1 MGCLRFEDPYLSV
14 YRFFCVLFLLFAFSF
29 AQEPPHSLV
38 QPRDVNCIVGD
49 TASFSV
55 SAQGSRPLTYQWYR
69 DTVVLEGKN
78 DSVLNVGPVQ
88 YSESGSRYRCA
99 VRNADGTAYSN
110 DAQLIVRRPSS
121 QLIVVSGELFEK
133 DGSLIGEKSPVVMDL
148 TVKLY
153 PTLSSDSAVYIEEFR
168 ENAGK
173 GVDITRSQFFVRLGD
188 GITENNL
195 QQTVQSFS
203 NLFVEFSVTR
213 PGGVP
218 ETLVPRTPLTSS
230 PYALSGASEILKGE
244 VDPNAAG
251 IVAPVGTHYRNNDT
265 GKNYIRTYNKWVELV
280 QN

>member
-1 MGCLRFEDPYLSV
+1 MGCLVSEESKFIHCRFLG
-14 YRFFCVLFLLFAFSF
+14 VLFLLFTFSY

-38 QPRDVNCIVGD
+38 HPRDVNCIVGD

-55 SAQGSRPLTYQWYR
+55 SAQGTRPFAYRWYR
-69 DTVVLEGKN
+69 DTVELEGKN

-88 YSESGSRYRCA
+88 YSESASRFRCA
-99 VRNADGTAYSN
+99 VRNSDGVAYSN
-110 DAQLIVRRPSS
+110 EAQLIVRRPSS
-121 QLIVVSGELFEK
+121 QLIVVSGDLFEK
-133 DGSLIGEKSPVVMDL
+133 DGSLIGENSPVVMDF

-153 PTLSSDSAVYIEEFR
+153 PTLSSDSAVYREEFC
-168 ENAGK
+168 EKAGK
-173 GVDITRSQFFVRLGD
+173 GVEITRSKFFIRLGD

-195 QQTVQSFS
+195 QKTVQSFS
-203 NLFVEFSVTR
+203 NLFVEFNVTR

-230 PYALSGASEILKGE
+230 PYALSGASEILEGE

-251 IVAPVGTHYRNNDT
+251 IVAPIGTHYRNNDT
-265 GKNYIRTYNKWVELV
+265 RKNYIRTFSSWVELV